1 MKKLVLILLSV
12 LTLTNLIMLIFAL
25 TNPASVL
32 YPYRLVI
39 GIFLLMFGGFLRR
52 HIVHY
57 NKSN

>member
-1 MKKLVLILLSV
+1 MKKVILIVLSV
-12 LTLTNLIMLIFAL
+12 LTLTNLIMLIIAL
-25 TNPASVL
+25 TDPTSVL
-32 YPYRLVI
+32 FPYRLVI